1 MSIVLLVFV
10 GIIALIVVG
19 VIALEIVDWVV
30 AQKSQK
36 RFKKM
41 TPEKQRK
48 YQEAMHKAQAWS
60 DSSSI

>member
-48 YQEAMHKAQAWS
+48 YQE